1 LSSWRYSF
9 ELVSKELELA
19 KKKKKALDDLYAAGR
34 ISESTYKYIERE
46 LTEAIIDLEA
56 HLKSLVEKMTARAEE
71 LEKQIRSL
79 EIFLANL
86 EIHYA
91 AGDIDEES
99 YRNQNNAI
107 TLGLEATKQELESI
121 RNSLAKVK
129 PEEKVEAPKPE
140 VVEEKP
146 TEEEAVE
153 APTEAAP
160 EAPPETPAEAA
171 PEAAPETA
179 PQPTPTP
186 APTPASVEEVS
197 KPPEPVVSEEKPE
210 EAKESVETSEKTETE
225 EMPSLVVPKE
235 ETPTSGETTTES

>member
-1 LSSWRYSF
+1 MSSWRYSF
-9 ELVSKELELA
+9 ELVSRELELA
-19 KKKKKALDDLYAAGR
+19 RKKKEALDNLYAASR

-107 TLGLEATKQELESI
+107 TLGLEATKRELESI
-121 RNSLAKVK
+121 KSSLAKVK
-129 PEEKVEAPKPE
+129 LEEEEAPKPE

-146 TEEEAVE
+146 AEEVE
-153 APTEAAP
+153 APTEVTP
-160 EAPPETPAEAA
+160 EAPTETVAEAA
-171 PEAAPETA
+171 PEAAPQPA
-179 PQPTPTP
+179 PAP
-186 APTPASVEEVS
+186 APTPAPVEEAQ
-197 KPPEPVVSEEKPE
+197 KPPEQVISEEKPE
-210 EAKESVETSEKTETE
+210 EAGESVEAGET
-225 EMPSLVVPKE
+225 PSLVVPKE
-235 ETPTSGETTTES
+235 EKEETPTPPSEEATTGS

>member
-1 LSSWRYSF
+1 MSSWRYSF

-19 KKKKKALDDLYAAGR
+19 KKKKKALDDLYTTGR

-121 RNSLAKVK
+121 RNSLGKVK

-146 TEEEAVE
+146 TKEKVEE
-153 APTEAAP
+153 PTEVAP
-160 EAPPETPAEAA
+160 EAPSEAPAETA
-171 PEAAPETA
+171 PEAAPEAA

-235 ETPTSGETTTES
+235 ETSASGETATES